1 MHGPY
6 TFSKRE
12 RLQRGHEFRRVY
24 ELGRKVGGS
33 LAVLYVL
40 EAPPAGASGP
50 ISVLPERSATR
61 RVGIVASRRVG
72 GAVRRNRAKRL
83 LREAFRLQQHRLKEN
98 IELVLVAR
106 SALAGRSLP
115 EAAVAVERLFAAA
128 GVLVT

>member
-12 RLQRGHEFRRVY
+12 RLQRGYEFRRVY
-24 ELGRKVGGS
+24 ELGRKVGGP
-33 LAVLYVL
+33 LVVLYVL
-40 EAPPAGASGP
+40 EAPPAGGRGP
-50 ISVLPERSATR
+50 TSVLPERIATH

-72 GAVRRNRAKRL
+72 DAVRRNRAKRL

-106 SALAGRSLP
+106 SALVGRSFP
-115 EAAVAVERLFAAA
+115 EVAVAVERLFAAA
-128 GVLVT
+128 GVLGT